1 MKFIDPP
8 DGGDTWK
15 KQEEGLNYATDLVKV
30 IRREHGDHFTICVAG
45 KLVHLLFTISFL
57 AIFFFP
63 KSQCKVIKCGRYS

>member
-1 MKFIDPP
+1 MKWEWFIFKNNYANAWYKNQILDPP

-45 KLVHLLFTISFL
+45 KQIHL
-57 AIFFFP
+57 P
-63 KSQCKVIKCGRYS
+63 